1 MTEKSIKRI
10 TRISLWAFVIILF
23 LVTVFLL
30 SDIILIL
37 IFSILLA
44 FIFIPFVGLLE
55 KEGLSRLVSTLIV
68 FGTTG
73 LLLYVLLSFII
84 PKFVVQMDQMMKML
98 QSFSLHDQ
106 LVQFEAELYRLFPFF
121 TPGQV
126 SQKIEEF
133 ISSQFINSF
142 DTVSELLSG
151 IVSVVLLIV
160 IIPFISFFLVKDSR
174 KIMKNILHIIPNNY
188 FEMSYWIL
196 KKVSLQLGRFVR
208 AWIFDATFV
217 GTCMGLGLYFIGV
230 NNALPLG
237 VIAGLG
243 HLVPYFGPVIGGVP
257 AIIVAV
263 IQTGDLSLAP
273 FIILL
278 VIITYML
285 DNGFVQPYVFSKSVD
300 MHPIIIIL
308 LIIAGSQLFG
318 ILGML
323 LAVPTASVIKTAAKE
338 IYFAFKNYKIARL

>member
-10 TRISLWAFVIILF
+10 TRISIWVFVIILF

-30 SDIILIL
+30 SDIILIM

-55 KEGLSRLVSTLIV
+55 KEGFSRLASTLIV

-84 PKFVVQMDQMMKML
+84 PKFVIQMDQMMNML

-126 SQKIEEF
+126 SNKLEEF
-133 ISSQFINSF
+133 ISSQFVNSF

-160 IIPFISFFLVKDSR
+160 IIPFITFFLVKDSK

-188 FEMSYWIL
+188 FEISYWIL

-257 AIIVAV
+257 AIIVAL

-318 ILGML
+318 VLGML

>member
-10 TRISLWAFVIILF
+10 TRLSIWVFVAVLL

-30 SDIILIL
+30 SDIVLIL

-44 FIFIPFVGLLE
+44 FIFNPFVGVLE
-55 KEGLSRLVSTLIV
+55 KEGFSRLASTLVI
-68 FGTTG
+68 FGTIG
-73 LLLYVLLSFII
+73 LLLYVMLSFII
-84 PKFVVQMDQMMKML
+84 PKFLVQMDQLMNAL

-121 TPGQV
+121 SPGLFSKKV
-126 SQKIEEF
+126 EEF

-160 IIPFISFFLVKDSR
+160 IIPFITFFLVKDSK
-174 KIMKNILHIIPNNY
+174 KIMKNVLHMIPNNY

-217 GTCMGLGLYFIGV
+217 GTVMGLGLFFIGV
-230 NNALPLG
+230 KNALPLG

-257 AIIVAV
+257 AIIVAI
-263 IQTGDLSLAP
+263 IQTGDLSFVP

-278 VIITYML
+278 VIITYTI

-318 ILGML
+318 VLGML
-323 LAVPTASVIKTAAKE
+323 LAVPTASVIKTAVKE

>member
-10 TRISLWAFVIILF
+10 TRITIWF
-23 LVTVFLL
+23 LVIALILISVFLL
-30 SDIILIL
+30 SDIFLL
-37 IFSILLA
+37 MIFSILLA
-44 FIFIPFVGLLE
+44 FIFIPFVSLLE
-55 KEGLSRLVSTLIV
+55 KEGFSRLVSTLIV

-73 LLLYVLLSFII
+73 FLLYLILSFII
-84 PKFVVQMDQMMKML
+84 PKFMIQMDQLMNTL

-106 LVQFEAELYRLFPFF
+106 LVQLEAELYRVFPFF
-121 TPGQV
+121 NPGQL

-142 DTVSELLSG
+142 DTISELLSG
-151 IVSVVLLIV
+151 IFSVILLIV
-160 IIPFISFFLVKDSR
+160 IIPFITFFLVKDSR
-174 KIMKNILHIIPNNY
+174 KIMKNILNMIPNNY

-217 GTCMGLGLYFIGV
+217 GTAMGIGLYIIGV

-243 HLVPYFGPVIGGVP
+243 HLVPYFGPVIGGIP
-257 AIIVAV
+257 AIIVAL

-278 VIITYML
+278 VIITYAL

-323 LAVPTASVIKTAAKE
+323 LAVPIASVIKTAAKE
-338 IYFAFKNYKIARL
+338 IYFALKNYRIARI

>member
-1 MTEKSIKRI
+1 MTEKGIKRI
-10 TRISLWAFVIILF
+10 SRIAIWVLAAALIL
-23 LVTVFLL
+23 VSVFLL
-30 SDIILIL
+30 SDIFLIM

-44 FIFIPFVGLLE
+44 FIFNPLVNMLE
-55 KEGLSRLVSTLIV
+55 KEGFNRLSSTLII

-73 LLLYVLLSFII
+73 FALYVLLSFII
-84 PKFVVQMDQMMKML
+84 PKFVIQMDQLMQTL

-121 TPGQV
+121 NPGQL
-126 SQKIEEF
+126 SEKLEQF

-142 DTVSELLSG
+142 DTISSLVSG

-160 IIPFISFFLVKDSR
+160 IIPFITFFLVKDSR
-174 KIMKNILHIIPNNY
+174 KIMKNILHMIPNNY

-196 KKVSLQLGRFVR
+196 KKVSIQLGRFVR

-217 GTCMGLGLYFIGV
+217 GTVMGLGLYFIGV

-237 VIAGLG
+237 VIAGFG

-257 AIIVAV
+257 AIIVSV
-263 IQTGDLSLAP
+263 IQTGDFSQTP

-278 VIITYML
+278 IVITYTL
-285 DNGFVQPYVFSKSVD
+285 DNGFVQPFVFSKSVD

-318 ILGML
+318 VLGML

-338 IYFAFKNYKIARL
+338 IYFALKNYKIARL

>member
-10 TRISLWAFVIILF
+10 TRISLWVFVIILF

-30 SDIILIL
+30 SDIILIM

-126 SQKIEEF
+126 SQKLEEF

-142 DTVSELLSG
+142 ESVSDLLSG

-160 IIPFISFFLVKDSR
+160 IIPFITFFLVKDSK
-174 KIMKNILHIIPNNY
+174 KIMKNILHVIPNNY

-323 LAVPTASVIKTAAKE
+323 LAVPTASVVKTAAKE

>member
-1 MTEKSIKRI
+1 MTERSTKRI
-10 TRISLWAFVIILF
+10 TRISLWVVVLAFILISI
-23 LVTVFLL
+23 FLL
-30 SDIILIL
+30 SDIILL
-37 IFSILLA
+37 MIFAVLLA
-44 FIFIPFVGLLE
+44 FIFNPFVSSLE
-55 KEGLSRLVSTLIV
+55 KEGLSRLTATLVV
-68 FGTTG
+68 FGTTSF
-73 LLLYVLLSFII
+73 LLYILLSFII
-84 PKFVVQMDQMMKML
+84 PKFMIQMDQLMKSL

-106 LVQFEAELYRLFPFF
+106 LVQLEAELHRLFPFF
-121 TPGQV
+121 SPGQL
-126 SQKIEEF
+126 SHKFEEF
-133 ISSQFINSF
+133 INSQFINSF
-142 DTVSELLSG
+142 DTISELVSG
-151 IVSVVLLIV
+151 IVSVVLIMV
-160 IIPFISFFLVKDSR
+160 IIPFITFFLVKDSR
-174 KIMKNILHIIPNNY
+174 KIMKNILHMIPNNY

-217 GTCMGLGLYFIGV
+217 GTVMGLGLYFIGV

-257 AIIVAV
+257 AIIVSV
-263 IQTGDLSLAP
+263 IQTGDLSMAP
-273 FIILL
+273 YIVVLIAA
-278 VIITYML
+278 TYTL

-318 ILGML
+318 VLGML

-338 IYFAFKNYKIARL
+338 IYFALKNYKIARL

>member
-10 TRISLWAFVIILF
+10 TRASIWVFVILLF
-23 LVTVFLL
+23 LVGIFLL
-30 SDIILIL
+30 SDIILIM

-44 FIFIPFVGLLE
+44 FIFNPFVSLLE
-55 KEGLSRLVSTLIV
+55 KEGFSRLASTLII

-84 PKFVVQMDQMMKML
+84 PKFVVQMDQLMNTL

-106 LVQFEAELYRLFPFF
+106 LVQLEAELYRLFPFF
-121 TPGQV
+121 TPGQL
-126 SQKIEEF
+126 SKKIEEF

-160 IIPFISFFLVKDSR
+160 IIPFITFFLVKDSR

-217 GTCMGLGLYFIGV
+217 GTAMGVGLYIIGV

-257 AIIVAV
+257 AIIVAL
-263 IQTGDLSLAP
+263 IQTGDLSMAP

-278 VIITYML
+278 VVITYTL
-285 DNGFVQPYVFSKSVD
+285 DNGFVQPYVFAKSVD

-323 LAVPTASVIKTAAKE
+323 LAVPTASVVKTAAKE

>member
-1 MTEKSIKRI
+1 MVERSTRRI
-10 TRISLWAFVIILF
+10 TRISLWIL
-23 LVTVFLL
+23 VFALLAVSVYIL
-30 SDIILIL
+30 SDIILLL
-37 IFSILLA
+37 IFSVLLA
-44 FIFIPFVGLLE
+44 FIFNPFVSTLE
-55 KEGLSRLVSTLIV
+55 KEGMNRLTATLIV
-68 FGTTG
+68 FGTTT

-84 PKFVVQMDQMMKML
+84 PKFMIQMDQLMKTL

-106 LVQFEAELYRLFPFF
+106 LVQLETELYRLFPFF
-121 TPGQV
+121 NPGQL
-126 SQKIEEF
+126 SHKFEEF
-133 ISSQFINSF
+133 INSQFINSF
-142 DTVSELLSG
+142 DTVSELVSG
-151 IVSVVLLIV
+151 IVSVILIIV
-160 IIPFISFFLVKDSR
+160 IIPFITFFLVKDSR
-174 KIMKNILHIIPNNY
+174 KIMKNILHLIPNNY

-217 GTCMGLGLYFIGV
+217 GTVMGLGLFFIGV

-237 VIAGLG
+237 VIAGMG

-257 AIIVAV
+257 AIIVSI
-263 IQTGDLSLAP
+263 IQTGDLSMVPYIVTL
-273 FIILL
+273 I
-278 VIITYML
+278 VITYML

-318 ILGML
+318 VLGML

-338 IYFAFKNYKIARL
+338 IYFALKNYKIARL

>member
-10 TRISLWAFVIILF
+10 TRVSIWIFVILLF
-23 LVTVFLL
+23 FVSVFLL
-30 SDIILIL
+30 SDIILIM
-37 IFSILLA
+37 IFSVLLA
-44 FIFIPFVGLLE
+44 FIFNPFVSLLE
-55 KEGLSRLVSTLIV
+55 KEGFSRLASTLII

-73 LLLYVLLSFII
+73 LLLYILLSFII
-84 PKFVVQMDQMMKML
+84 PKFVVQMDQMMKTL

-106 LVQFEAELYRLFPFF
+106 LVQLEAELYRLFPFF
-121 TPGQV
+121 TPGQL
-126 SQKIEEF
+126 SKRIEEF

-151 IVSVVLLIV
+151 IVSVVLLMV
-160 IIPFISFFLVKDSR
+160 IIPFITFFLVKDSR
-174 KIMKNILHIIPNNY
+174 KIMKNILHVIPNNY

-318 ILGML
+318 VLGML

>member
-1 MTEKSIKRI
+1 MTEKGVKRI
-10 TRISLWAFVIILF
+10 TRISIWVLVIAVIIISI
-23 LVTVFLL
+23 FLL
-30 SDIILIL
+30 SDIVLIM

-44 FIFIPFVGLLE
+44 FIFNPFVNSLE
-55 KEGLSRLVSTLIV
+55 REGFNRLAATLTI

-84 PKFVVQMDQMMKML
+84 PKFEVQMDQLMQSL

-106 LVQFEAELYRLFPFF
+106 LVQLEAEIYRLFPFF
-121 TPGQV
+121 SPGQL

-133 ISSQFINSF
+133 ISSQFVNSF
-142 DTVSELLSG
+142 DTISELLSG
-151 IVSVVLLIV
+151 ILIV
-160 IIPFISFFLVKDSR
+160 VIPFITFFLVKDSR
-174 KIMKNILHIIPNNY
+174 KIMKNILNMTPNNY

-196 KKVSLQLGRFVR
+196 KKVSIQLGRFVR

-217 GTCMGLGLYFIGV
+217 GTAMGIGLYIIGV

-278 VIITYML
+278 VIITYTL

-338 IYFAFKNYKIARL
+338 IYFALKNYRIARL

>member
-10 TRISLWAFVIILF
+10 TRISIWVFVIILF

-30 SDIILIL
+30 SDIILIM

-73 LLLYVLLSFII
+73 FLLYVLLSFII
-84 PKFVVQMDQMMKML
+84 PKFVVQMDQMMKMM

-160 IIPFISFFLVKDSR
+160 IIPFITFFLVKDSK

-230 NNALPLG
+230 HNALPLG

-278 VIITYML
+278 VIVTYML

>member
-10 TRISLWAFVIILF
+10 TRVSLWVFVIILF
-23 LVTVFLL
+23 LVSVFLL
-30 SDIILIL
+30 SDIILIM

-44 FIFIPFVGLLE
+44 FIFNPFVSMLE
-55 KEGLSRLVSTLIV
+55 KEGLSRLTSTLII

-84 PKFVVQMDQMMKML
+84 PKFVVQMDQLMNSL

-106 LVQFEAELYRLFPFF
+106 LVQIEAELYRLFPFF
-121 TPGQV
+121 SPGQLSKKV
-126 SQKIEEF
+126 EEF
-133 ISSQFINSF
+133 ISSQFVNSF

-160 IIPFISFFLVKDSR
+160 IIPFITFFLVKDSR
-174 KIMKNILHIIPNNY
+174 KIMKNILHVIPNNY

-217 GTCMGLGLYFIGV
+217 GTAMGVGLYIIGV

-257 AIIVAV
+257 AIIVAL

-278 VIITYML
+278 VVITYML
-285 DNGFVQPYVFSKSVD
+285 DNGFVQPYVFAKSVD

>member
-1 MTEKSIKRI
+1 MTERSTKRV
-10 TRISLWAFVIILF
+10 TRISLWIVVFALLIVSVFV
-23 LVTVFLL
+23 L
-30 SDIILIL
+30 SDIILL
-37 IFSILLA
+37 MIFSVLLA
-44 FIFIPFVGLLE
+44 FIFNPFVSSLE
-55 KEGLSRLVSTLIV
+55 KEGMNRLAATLVV
-68 FGTTG
+68 FGTTS

-84 PKFVVQMDQMMKML
+84 PKFMIQMDQLMKML

-121 TPGQV
+121 SPGQL
-126 SQKIEEF
+126 SNKFEEF
-133 ISSQFINSF
+133 INSQFINSF
-142 DTVSELLSG
+142 DAISELVSG
-151 IVSVVLLIV
+151 IVSVVLIMV
-160 IIPFISFFLVKDSR
+160 IIPFITFFLVKDSR
-174 KIMKNILHIIPNNY
+174 KIMKNVLHLIPNNY

-217 GTCMGLGLYFIGV
+217 GTVMGLGLYFIGV

-257 AIIVAV
+257 AIIVSV
-263 IQTGDLSLAP
+263 IQTGDLSMAP
-273 FIILL
+273 YIILL
-278 VIITYML
+278 IAATYML

-318 ILGML
+318 VLGML
-323 LAVPTASVIKTAAKE
+323 LAVPTASVIKTAVKE
-338 IYFAFKNYKIARL
+338 IYFALKNYKIARL